1 MAEQDGEQ
9 PEQHEEVEIIE
20 DEATTENCSESSDYD
35 GSNSS
40 SSSVRTILSQLRSPT
55 SSELSRKRRVDKNPP
70 KGKRR
75 SCARGKSDPKNV
87 TPQQR
92 VKKLSNVPLTV
103 SNKLFCLACRD
114 SAAGRCNNCAI
125 NDTSIKIGRN
135 V

>member
-20 DEATTENCSESSDYD
+20 DEATTEICSESSDYD

-75 SCARGKSDPKNV
+75 SYARGKSDPKNV
-87 TPQQR
+87 TPVHVPSGQLAISLTEYQ
-92 VKKLSNVPLTV
+92 KLP
-103 SNKLFCLACRD
+103 
-114 SAAGRCNNCAI
+114 
-125 NDTSIKIGRN
+125 
-135 V
+135 